1 MEKIGS
7 FDSSEGGVFGDIL
20 TGEKKRYKI
29 KIGFLGCGYFE
40 YWRMYP
46 RLKEVVEKD
55 LEKIHRGLSGSFET
69 VYPGMV
75 DTLDSAEKAGRMF
88 AREGIGALVV
98 AEGTYLPDF
107 ITLQA
112 MEHVREVPVVLFNS
126 QTGDNVSPDDD
137 YQATMR
143 NSALIGIS
151 QLTGTFAKMGRKY
164 HVVVGEI
171 GDTSAYGEIAGVI
184 RAYEIRNRLRSYSE
198 GIIGNVFRGMF
209 DLEYDRAVIKG
220 SLGPEVVTIQSE
232 HLLGLWEGIT
242 EDESRRAAEKL
253 TGRFRVKKIG
263 FDDAVRSCRLGLAMR
278 KLADKYRLDGLCFLG
293 QHYIEKIVRAPAR
306 MGSSMLMEEDRM
318 MVSCEG
324 DIGGLVMMQIMHDLT
339 GKLPLQAEWGQ
350 FDEANN
356 AVFLLGHGIAGPELA
371 RSEEEVII
379 TSSPEEWGFKGN
391 GMNYQMILK
400 PGPVTMAHFISAP
413 GGMRMFVSEG
423 ESIEF
428 PCLPCDE
435 IHAMVRVQSPVRD
448 YIRRVLE
455 LGVAHH
461 LVVVHGHVARELA
474 VLCECMGIESVNMK

>member
-1 MEKIGS
+1 MEKVGS
-7 FDSSEGGVFGDIL
+7 FDSREGGVFGDIL
-20 TGEKKRYKI
+20 TGEKKHYKM

-46 RLKEVVEKD
+46 RLKETVEKD
-55 LEKIHRGLSGSFET
+55 LEKIHRGLSGNFET

-75 DTLDSAEKAGRMF
+75 DTLDSAEKAGRVF
-88 AREGIGALVV
+88 TEEGIGALVV

-112 MEHVREVPVVLFNS
+112 MEHVRGVPVVLFNS
-126 QTGDNVSPDDD
+126 QTGADVSPEDD
-137 YQATMR
+137 YQSTMR

-171 GDTSAYGEIAGVI
+171 EEPAAYRKISGII
-184 RAYEIRNRLRSYSE
+184 RAYEIRNRLRTYSE

-220 SLGPEVVTIQSE
+220 ALGPEVVTIQPE
-232 HLLGLWEGIT
+232 HLLESWKQIPE
-242 EDESRRAAEKL
+242 EESRKEAKKL
-253 TGRFRVKKIG
+253 TERFCVKKIG

-278 KLADKYRLDGLCFLG
+278 RLAARYRLDGLCFLG

-306 MGSSMLMEEDRM
+306 MGASMLMEEDRM

-324 DIGGLVMMQIMHDLT
+324 DIGGLVMMQIMQHLT
-339 GKLPLQAEWGQ
+339 GNIPLQAEWGQ
-350 FDEANN
+350 FDEKSN
-356 AVFLLGHGIAGPELA
+356 AVFLLGHGIASPELA
-371 RSEEEVII
+371 GSEEEVII
-379 TSSPEEWGFKGN
+379 TSSPEEWGFEGN

-400 PGPVTMAHFISAP
+400 PGPVTMGHFISVP
-413 GGMRMFVSEG
+413 GGLRMFVSEG

-435 IHAMVRVQSPVRD
+435 IHGMVRVKNPVKD
-448 YIRRVLE
+448 YLREVLE

-461 LVVVHGHVARELA
+461 LVVVHGHIAGELA
-474 VLCECMGIESVNMK
+474 AVCRCMGIESAFLE